1 MNTKKNNIKNIKN
14 SNSNPNKSLSSK
26 NKSKVVLKGTPSL
39 NNILGKL
46 YENNYKEY
54 IAINKILNISINLVK
69 SNKIIYRT
77 LFTIILNTFEEAV
90 GRVVKGDENNS
101 LYNSDILNNDCKG
114 QFNNVSNNSNSWDN
128 SCYKKL
134 LVDPSVVID
143 LLKDSML
150 FQLSTIN
157 VDFDKIIS
165 SKKLY
170 KDDIQLSNAT
180 KQIMESI
187 NAHKES
193 NVAIQRLYDVVTRH
207 SSKDELSDRNSLFEI
222 LIIFKEI
229 NNNYDNSRKL
239 YNKIRKLKDDTTKSL
254 NISNDNKKK
263 ISKNI
268 KKWLNIYKSLYTKL
282 SALIDNNKTNTSDN
296 SVESLLKIEDEQKI
310 SVLEL
315 NKLQNKLSYIIG
327 ERINSLKSHDKNP
340 SVLTDIITGK
350 DGGKQ
355 SNVTGKMIKQL
366 FILFYVFYLSIT
378 AQSLEIYI
386 KGIKFLN
393 IELPFTSNS

>member
-1 MNTKKNNIKNIKN
+1 MNTNNK
-14 SNSNPNKSLSSK
+14 P

-90 GRVVKGDENNS
+90 GRVVKGNENN
-101 LYNSDILNNDCKG
+101 NSDILNNDCKG

-268 KKWLNIYKSLYTKL
+268 KKWLNIYKDLYTKL
-282 SALIDNNKTNTSDN
+282 SALIDNNKTNSSDN